1 MGNKTAKVLK
11 IVIPLLFLIFG
22 LTTIVYPKITG
33 VPLTPVYKYEKLTEY
48 PIWEIP
54 LVYIFSYA
62 TRAWGPLLFAFMLGG
77 FFSTFISKER
87 MMAYFSSKTRRNY
100 FIAAGLAPVFTVCSC
115 AMIPIFAGIM
125 MASAGIGPGISFLLM
140 APAANF
146 MAIIFTSEI
155 ISWKLAL
162 ARIVFSFFGAIII
175 GMIVAKT
182 PWGRAIE
189 EKYRNMAGRR
199 EIAIKEMAIEEK
211 FWETAR
217 VAWDLTKKVVPY
229 LVLGLVI
236 VSYIEAYLPKDIVAR
251 WLTGI
256 HGVILG
262 GAIGVPTYTP
272 TLVEVFFTKSLIN
285 LGMASAAALAFLIG
299 APMASIPSMLGVSRV
314 VGWKVVLTYAVLA
327 IVVAIISG
335 LIYLGLGVGL

>member
-1 MGNKTAKVLK
+1 MAGIKKWLK
-11 IVIPLLFLIFG
+11 IVVPVALLIFG
-22 LTTIVYPKITG
+22 LATIVYPKITG
-33 VPLTPVYKYEKLTEY
+33 KPLTPVYKYENLKDY
-48 PIWEIP
+48 PVWEIP

-62 TRAWGPLLFAFMLGG
+62 TRAWSPLLFTFMLGG
-77 FFSTFISKER
+77 FFSTFIPKEK
-87 MMAYFSSKTRRNY
+87 MMAYFSSKSRRNY
-100 FIAAGLAPVFTVCSC
+100 FISAGLAPVFTVCSC

-125 MASAGIGPGISFLLM
+125 MAGAGIGPAITFLLM

-162 ARIVFSFFGAIII
+162 ARIIFSFIGAIFI
-175 GMIVAKT
+175 GAIVAKT
-182 PWGRAIE
+182 PWGKAIE
-189 EKYRNMAGRR
+189 EKYASIAGKRQT
-199 EIAIKEMAIEEK
+199 AIKEMAMEDK

-217 VAWDLTKKVVPY
+217 VAGDLAKRVTPY
-229 LVLGLVI
+229 LLLGLVF
-236 VSYIEAYLPKDIVAR
+236 VSYIEAYLPKDIVAK

-285 LGMASAAALAFLIG
+285 LGMSPSAALAFLIG

-314 VGWKVVLTYAVLA
+314 VGWKVVLTYATLA
-327 IVVAIISG
+327 IIVAIISG
-335 LIYLGLGVGL
+335 LIYFALGVGL